1 MLDKN
6 KSLGMGIIAIF
17 FGALIFIFYSNNADN
32 GGIVN
37 PQVENP
43 LLETQQRSE
52 SEVMVTGVEEDIKTS
67 ELEPEL
73 IQQRDALYLKIS
85 DIMTQLS
92 QGQKPDLRIV
102 SQLADEQYKLVK
114 AQAVTTD
121 EAIATLQFLRQI
133 LPEMDMELAREIKR
147 IEN

>member
-1 MLDKN
+1 M
-6 KSLGMGIIAIF
+6 
-17 FGALIFIFYSNNADN
+17 IFIFYSNNADN

-85 DIMTQLS
+85 DITTQLS

-121 EAIATLQFLRQI
+121 EAIATLQFLRQV

>member
-85 DIMTQLS
+85 DITTQLS

-121 EAIATLQFLRQI
+121 EAIATLQFLRQV

>member
-6 KSLGMGIIAIF
+6 KSLGVGIIAIF

>member
-1 MLDKN
+1 
-6 KSLGMGIIAIF
+6 MGIIAIF

-85 DIMTQLS
+85 DITTQLS

-121 EAIATLQFLRQI
+121 EAIATLQFLRQV

>member
-1 MLDKN
+1 
-6 KSLGMGIIAIF
+6 MGIIAIF